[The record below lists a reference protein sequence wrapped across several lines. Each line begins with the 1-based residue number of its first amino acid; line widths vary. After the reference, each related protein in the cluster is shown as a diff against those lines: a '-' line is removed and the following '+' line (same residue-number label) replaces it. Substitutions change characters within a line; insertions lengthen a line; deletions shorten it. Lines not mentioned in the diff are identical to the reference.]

1 MNTTIKSNTTITA
14 KSICDADCIFTAEV
28 LERKGN
34 FVTVKVMNEVSRKKI
49 SHDMDGNEVV
59 YALGKYSMCPVFR

>member
-1 MNTTIKSNTTITA
+1 MKTTIQPNSTITA
-14 KSICDADCIFTAEV
+14 RSICDADCIFTAQV

-34 FVTVKVMNEVSRKKI
+34 FVTVKVMNEVVRKKI

-59 YALGKYSMCPVFR
+59 YALGKHSMCPVFR

>member
-1 MNTTIKSNTTITA
+1 MKTTIESNTTITA
-14 KSICDADCIFTAEV
+14 RAICDADCIFTAHV

-34 FVTVKVMNEVSRKKI
+34 FVTVKVQGEVSRKKI
-49 SHDMDGNEVV
+49 SLDMDGNEVV

>member
-1 MNTTIKSNTTITA
+1 MNTTIKSKTTITA

-34 FVTVKVMNEVSRKKI
+34 FVTIKIMGEVSRKKV
-49 SHDMDGNEVV
+49 SLDMDGNEVV

>member
-1 MNTTIKSNTTITA
+1 MNTIQPNTTITA
-14 KSICDADCIFTAEV
+14 KSICDADCIFTAQV

-34 FVTVKVMNEVSRKKI
+34 FVTVKVQGEVSRKKI
-49 SHDMDGNEVV
+49 SLDMDGNEVV